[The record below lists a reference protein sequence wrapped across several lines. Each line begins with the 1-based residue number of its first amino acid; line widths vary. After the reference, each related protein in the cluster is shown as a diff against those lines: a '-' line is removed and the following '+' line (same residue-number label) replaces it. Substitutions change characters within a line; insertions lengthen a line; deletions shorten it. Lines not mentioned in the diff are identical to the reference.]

1 MSRIAKAFVVGRA
14 QKLARTPH
22 LPGLDY
28 RLFSESQFSE
38 HFRFSSVEHVDEL
51 AAALGL
57 PLRLTTPT
65 GLVSTGR
72 DALLLVLRRLCY
84 STRMITLAEEF
95 GRSKGAVSALFNFT
109 IELLAERWA
118 DVLLGDNCC
127 MSHQRLQ
134 LYANAVQQQLGL
146 ASSCVVGY
154 IDGTLFPV
162 HRPSYGQ
169 EAIYNGKDR
178 QHACVTARA
187 FRHALMLRETKQ
199 SLLDSH
205 GACLCGRRVR
215 VHMQLEDAARGHG

>member
-1 MSRIAKAFVVGRA
+1 MEFDATVFLLWRAGRTADSRKRRRCMSQLAKAFVVGRA

-109 IELLAERWA
+109 VEFLAERWA
-118 DVLLGDNCC
+118 DAFSWVTTAVCRLSACSC
-127 MSHQRLQ
+127 MPMQC
-134 LYANAVQQQLGL
+134 N
-146 ASSCVVGY
+146 SSWG
-154 IDGTLFPV
+154 
-162 HRPSYGQ
+162 
-169 EAIYNGKDR
+169 
-178 QHACVTARA
+178 
-187 FRHALMLRETKQ
+187 
-199 SLLDSH
+199 
-205 GACLCGRRVR
+205 
-215 VHMQLEDAARGHG
+215 